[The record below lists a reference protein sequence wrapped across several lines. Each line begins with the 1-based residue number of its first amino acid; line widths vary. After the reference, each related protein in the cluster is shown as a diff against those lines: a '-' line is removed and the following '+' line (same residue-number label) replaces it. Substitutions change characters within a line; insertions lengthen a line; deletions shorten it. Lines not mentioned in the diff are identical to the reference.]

1 MAIGLQNY
9 PNITLPDSD
18 FPSGRIKDDTGI
30 NDGTPV
36 DLMTNGD
43 VQETFAKL
51 LRLSSMTPTGSP
63 DSEYNG
69 HQYIEAL
76 VNLMNY
82 SVGSDAIKALL
93 GGYTPNT
100 VVILWGVTV
109 SPLPPGT
116 STITA
121 GAVFYNDK
129 IYRVPADVVTTV
141 GSQTL
146 VYKLGEDENPN
157 YIYLEAGLT
166 NTGLSDYSNSRFTPK
181 HDFQT
186 TSAVLNA
193 AYPSAGGPTQIG
205 ADLTSA
211 PGINR
216 NYELLFTWSFNKITT
231 DPEMYMG
238 FYKNG
243 TLIEEFHHVAIPVNG
258 HSQACTI
265 HSCDLDAAPGAVYS
279 VKLRTGG
286 GTNQYDIQNCRF
298 TIKGTPMPV

>member
-1 MAIGLQNY
+1 MATGLENF
-9 PNITLPDSD
+9 PNITPPDSD

-36 DLMTNGD
+36 DLFTNGD

-51 LRLSSMTPTGSP
+51 LRLAGIAPNGSF

-82 SVGSDAIKALL
+82 SVGSDSVKAYL
-93 GGYTPNT
+93 GGYIPNT
-100 VVILWGVTV
+100 VVILWGVSV

-116 STITA
+116 STITE

-129 IYRVPADVVTTV
+129 IYRVPAASVVTI
-141 GSQTL
+141 GDQKL
-146 VYKLGEDENPN
+146 VYKIGTTENPN
-157 YIYLEAGLT
+157 FIYLAAGVEDSGIANFT
-166 NTGLSDYSNSRFTPK
+166 DSKFTPK

-186 TSAVLNA
+186 TAAVLNA
-193 AYPSAGGPTQIG
+193 AYPTAGGPTQVG
-205 ADLTSA
+205 ATLTSA

-216 NYELLFTWSFNKITT
+216 NYDLLFTWSFNKITT

-238 FYKNG
+238 FYKNNV
-243 TLIEEFHHVAIPVNG
+243 LIEEFHHVAIPVNG
-258 HSQACTI
+258 HSQVSTI
-265 HSCDLDAAPGAVYS
+265 HSCDTDASPGAVYS
-279 VKLRTGG
+279 VKLRNGS
-286 GTNQYDIQNCRF
+286 GTNQYDIQNSRF